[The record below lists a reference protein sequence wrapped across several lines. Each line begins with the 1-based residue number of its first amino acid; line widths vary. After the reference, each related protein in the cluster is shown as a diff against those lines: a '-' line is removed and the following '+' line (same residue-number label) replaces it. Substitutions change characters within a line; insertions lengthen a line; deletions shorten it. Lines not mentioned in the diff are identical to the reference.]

1 MILRLLASEER
12 ANGSLAS
19 PTEADQVV
27 DGGLEQPDS
36 ISNLSISDSPLL
48 MPRSSTF
55 VANGGMRI
63 FTYLRVLPVTDHD
76 GSKVT
81 TAPLLP
87 LSWTT
92 PSHLILL
99 RLRHS
104 ARHIRRVA

>member
-87 LSWTT
+87 LS
-92 PSHLILL
+92 
-99 RLRHS
+99 
-104 ARHIRRVA
+104 